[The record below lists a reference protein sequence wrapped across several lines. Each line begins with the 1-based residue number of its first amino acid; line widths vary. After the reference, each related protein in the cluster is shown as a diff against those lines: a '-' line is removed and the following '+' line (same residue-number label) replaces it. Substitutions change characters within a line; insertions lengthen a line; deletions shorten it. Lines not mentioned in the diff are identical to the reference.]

1 MSIAVNRTLDTRR
14 VEPQNHR
21 IVIGPEVVR
30 DGAYYLT
37 ALDNGQM
44 LLTPVDSVPEDE
56 RAVWENPRVRESL
69 ARGLDQ
75 AARDELVTIDDL
87 FDDLDDE

>member
-1 MSIAVNRTLDTRR
+1 MSIAMHHARDTRR
-14 VEPQNHR
+14 VETQDHR

-37 ALDNGQM
+37 ALDNGQV

-56 RAVWENPRVRESL
+56 RAVWENPHVREAL

-75 AARDELVTIDDL
+75 AAHGKLVAVDNL